1 MSYLVL
7 ARKWRPFVW
16 EDMLGQE
23 HVTSTLKNAIRNER
37 LAHAYLF
44 TGPRG
49 VGKTTAARILA
60 KSLNCEKGISVV
72 PCNKCSNCKEI
83 SDGINTDVYEIDGA
97 SNRGINEI
105 RSLREKIKYMPSG
118 ARYKIYII
126 DEVHMLTKEA
136 FNALLKTLEEPP
148 EHVIFIF
155 ATTEPHK
162 VPTTIISRC
171 QRFDFRRIST
181 KEIMKSLR
189 TICKAENIKIDDEAI
204 QLISMKADGSL
215 RDSQSILDQMISYT
229 EGTITG
235 EDVIKALGLIE
246 QEVFFQLTDIV
257 HNKDLKKGI
266 QLVEDIVSKG
276 YDVEEFLSGLEDHLR
291 NLLFVVSTKNT
302 ELLQTSETYKKR
314 YLTQTEKF
322 EEGDVL
328 RLIKIISD
336 ARIKLKRGV
345 QPRFQLE
352 LTVIKMIKMD
362 KTVTVEDLI
371 AQVKEMAVNMPL
383 DQENIATENPS
394 YDKKEQQIQDRRP
407 EKNNKEKKKP
417 EKNTSEKKKTENI
430 SNPEGQQEKKKLL
443 TFDQLSSKWPE
454 FIKQIKHKK
463 ITLGSFLAEG
473 VLYNLKNKN
482 IEVVFGLDNN
492 FHIDAIN
499 RSRDIVAEVLKE
511 VYNQELYIK
520 CIKKDLP
527 KSRKKS
533 MLSNNK
539 EQSLQNTLNNDKLLK
554 DLIDNIDAEIIN

>member
-7 ARKWRPFVW
+7 ARKWRPLVW
-16 EDMLGQE
+16 EDMRGQE
-23 HVTSTLKNAIRNER
+23 HVTSTLKNAIKNER

-60 KSLNCEKGISVV
+60 KSLNCDKGISTV
-72 PCNKCSNCKEI
+72 PCNQCSSCKEI
-83 SDGINTDVYEIDGA
+83 SEGINTDVYEIDGA

-105 RSLREKIKYMPSG
+105 RSLREKIKYVPSSG
-118 ARYKIYII
+118 RYKIYII

-148 EHVIFIF
+148 EHVVFIF

-162 VPTTIISRC
+162 VPPTIISRC

-181 KEIMKSLR
+181 QEINQSLR
-189 TICKAENIKIDDEAI
+189 TICQAEKINIDDEAI

-229 EGTITG
+229 EGAITG
-235 EDVIKALGLIE
+235 EQVIKALGLIE
-246 QEVFFQLTDIV
+246 QDVFFQITDIV
-257 HNKDLKKGI
+257 QEKDIKKGI

-276 YDVEEFLSGLEDHLR
+276 YDIEEFLNGLEDHLR
-291 NLLFVVSTKNT
+291 NLLFVISTQNT
-302 ELLQTSETYKKR
+302 EILQTSETYKKR
-314 YLTQTEKF
+314 YLTQVEKF
-322 EEGDVL
+322 EEGDIL
-328 RLIKIISD
+328 RLIKITSD
-336 ARIKLKRGV
+336 AKAKLRRDV

-352 LTVIKMIKMD
+352 LAVVKMIKMD

-371 AQVKEMAVNMPL
+371 SQIKDIAVKIPL
-383 DQENIATENPS
+383 QTKVSDKNPS
-394 YDKKEQQIQDRRP
+394 EKKNPSQDKTDIKIQ
-407 EKNNKEKKKP
+407 EKSAEKVKTEPNSSQSSQPEKKK
-417 EKNTSEKKKTENI
+417 S
-430 SNPEGQQEKKKLL
+430 L
-443 TFDQLSSKWPE
+443 TLELIREQWPE
-454 FIKQIKHKK
+454 FISRIKHKK

-473 VLYNLKNKN
+473 ILYDLKGKN

-499 RSRDIVAEVLKE
+499 RSKNIVSEVLKE
-511 VYNQELYIK
+511 VFKQDVYIK

-527 KSRKKS
+527 KSEKKKIIGNEKGKN
-533 MLSNNK
+533 L
-539 EQSLQNTLNNDKLLK
+539 EDILENDKSLK
-554 DLIDNIDAEIIN
+554 DLVDDIDAKLIS

>member
-7 ARKWRPFVW
+7 ARKWRPLVW
-16 EDMLGQE
+16 EDMRGQE
-23 HVTSTLKNAIRNER
+23 HVTSTLKNAIKNER

-60 KSLNCEKGISVV
+60 KSLNCDKGISTV
-72 PCNKCSNCKEI
+72 PCNQCSSCKEI
-83 SDGINTDVYEIDGA
+83 SEGINTDVYEIDGA

-105 RSLREKIKYMPSG
+105 RSLREKIKYVPSSG
-118 ARYKIYII
+118 RYKIYII

-148 EHVIFIF
+148 EHVVFIF

-162 VPTTIISRC
+162 VPPTIISRC

-181 KEIMKSLR
+181 QEINQSLR
-189 TICKAENIKIDDEAI
+189 TICQAEKINIDDEAI

-229 EGTITG
+229 EGAITG
-235 EDVIKALGLIE
+235 EQVIKALGLIE
-246 QEVFFQLTDIV
+246 QDVFFQITDIV
-257 HNKDLKKGI
+257 QEKDIKKGI

-276 YDVEEFLSGLEDHLR
+276 YDIEEFLNGLEDHLR
-291 NLLFVVSTKNT
+291 NLLFVISTQNT
-302 ELLQTSETYKKR
+302 EILQTSETYKKR
-314 YLTQTEKF
+314 YLTQVEKF
-322 EEGDVL
+322 EEGDIL
-328 RLIKIISD
+328 RLIKITSD
-336 ARIKLKRGV
+336 AKAKLRRDV

-352 LTVIKMIKMD
+352 LAVVKMIKMD

-371 AQVKEMAVNMPL
+371 SQIKDIAVKIPM
-383 DQENIATENPS
+383 QTEVPDKDPAEKKNPS
-394 YDKKEQQIQDRRP
+394 QEKTDIKIQ
-407 EKNNKEKKKP
+407 EKSAEKVKTEPNSNQEAQPEKKK
-417 EKNTSEKKKTENI
+417 S
-430 SNPEGQQEKKKLL
+430 L
-443 TFDQLSSKWPE
+443 TLELIREQWPE
-454 FIKQIKHKK
+454 FISRIKHKK

-473 VLYNLKNKN
+473 ILYDLKGKN

-499 RSRDIVAEVLKE
+499 RSKDIVSEVLKE
-511 VYNQELYIK
+511 VFKQDVYIK

-527 KSRKKS
+527 KSEKKKIIGNEKGEN
-533 MLSNNK
+533 L
-539 EQSLQNTLNNDKLLK
+539 EDILENDKSLK
-554 DLIDNIDAEIIN
+554 DLVDDIDAKLIS

>member
-7 ARKWRPFVW
+7 ARKWRPLVW
-16 EDMLGQE
+16 EEMLGQE
-23 HVTSTLKNAIRNER
+23 HVTSTLKNAIKNER

-60 KSLNCEKGISVV
+60 KSLNCQKGISVV

-189 TICKAENIKIDDEAI
+189 TICKEENIKIDDEAI

-266 QLVEDIVSKG
+266 QLVEDVVSKG

-314 YLTQTEKF
+314 YLTQTEMF
-322 EEGDVL
+322 EEGDIL

-362 KTVTVEDLI
+362 KTFTIEDLI
-371 AQVKEMAVNMPL
+371 TQVKEIAVTMPL
-383 DQENIATENPS
+383 DQKNTVKKNPS
-394 YDKKEQQIQDRRP
+394 QDKQDSQTKDQRS
-407 EKNNKEKKKP
+407 EKNKT
-417 EKNTSEKKKTENI
+417 EKNTLEKKKTENI
-430 SNPEGQQEKKKLL
+430 SNPGDQQEKKKLL
-443 TFDQLSSKWPE
+443 TFDQISSKWPE

-463 ITLGSFLAEG
+463 ITLGSFLVEG

-527 KSRKKS
+527 KSRKKGMMS
-533 MLSNNK
+533 NK
-539 EQSLQNTLNNDKLLK
+539 EQSLKDVLDNDKLLK
-554 DLIDNIDAEIIN
+554 GLIDNIDAEIIN

>member
-430 SNPEGQQEKKKLL
+430 SNPEASKKK
-443 TFDQLSSKWPE
+443 
-454 FIKQIKHKK
+454 
-463 ITLGSFLAEG
+463 
-473 VLYNLKNKN
+473 KN
-482 IEVVFGLDNN
+482 
-492 FHIDAIN
+492 
-499 RSRDIVAEVLKE
+499 
-511 VYNQELYIK
+511 Y
-520 CIKKDLP
+520 
-527 KSRKKS
+527 
-533 MLSNNK
+533 
-539 EQSLQNTLNNDKLLK
+539 
-554 DLIDNIDAEIIN
+554 

>member
-7 ARKWRPFVW
+7 ARKWRPLVW
-16 EDMLGQE
+16 EDMRGQE
-23 HVTSTLKNAIRNER
+23 HVTSTLKNAIKNER

-60 KSLNCEKGISVV
+60 KSLNCDKGISTV
-72 PCNKCSNCKEI
+72 PCNQCSSCKEI
-83 SDGINTDVYEIDGA
+83 SEGINTDVYEIDGA

-105 RSLREKIKYMPSG
+105 RSLREKIKYVPSSG
-118 ARYKIYII
+118 RYKIYII

-148 EHVIFIF
+148 EHVVFIF

-162 VPTTIISRC
+162 VPPTIISRC

-181 KEIMKSLR
+181 QEINQSLR
-189 TICKAENIKIDDEAI
+189 TICQAEKINIDDEAI

-229 EGTITG
+229 EGAITG
-235 EDVIKALGLIE
+235 EQVIKALGLIE
-246 QEVFFQLTDIV
+246 QDVFFQITDIV
-257 HNKDLKKGI
+257 QEKDIKKGI

-276 YDVEEFLSGLEDHLR
+276 YDIEEFLNGLEDHLR
-291 NLLFVVSTKNT
+291 NLLFVISTQNT
-302 ELLQTSETYKKR
+302 EILQTSETYKKR
-314 YLTQTEKF
+314 YLTQVEKF
-322 EEGDVL
+322 EEGDIL
-328 RLIKIISD
+328 RLIKITSD
-336 ARIKLKRGV
+336 AKAKLRRDV

-352 LTVIKMIKMD
+352 LAVVKMIKMD

-371 AQVKEMAVNMPL
+371 SQIKDIAVKIPL
-383 DQENIATENPS
+383 QTMVSDKNPS
-394 YDKKEQQIQDRRP
+394 EKKNPSQDKTDIKIQ
-407 EKNNKEKKKP
+407 EKSAEKVKTEPNSSQSSQPEKKK
-417 EKNTSEKKKTENI
+417 S
-430 SNPEGQQEKKKLL
+430 L
-443 TFDQLSSKWPE
+443 TLELIREQWPE
-454 FIKQIKHKK
+454 FISRIKHKK

-473 VLYNLKNKN
+473 ILYDLKGKN

-499 RSRDIVAEVLKE
+499 RSKNIVSEVLKE
-511 VYNQELYIK
+511 VFKQDVYIK

-527 KSRKKS
+527 KSEKKKIIGNEKGKN
-533 MLSNNK
+533 L
-539 EQSLQNTLNNDKLLK
+539 EDILENDKSLK
-554 DLIDNIDAEIIN
+554 DLVDDIDAKLIS

>member
-1 MSYLVL
+1 MMSYLVL
-7 ARKWRPFVW
+7 ARKWRPRVW
-16 EDMLGQE
+16 GDMLGQE
-23 HVTSTLKNAIRNER
+23 HVTSTLKNAIKNDR

-60 KSLNCEKGISVV
+60 KSLNCAKGISVV
-72 PCNKCSNCKEI
+72 PCNQCSNCKEI
-83 SDGINTDVYEIDGA
+83 SDGVNTDVYEIDGA

-162 VPTTIISRC
+162 VPSTIISRC

-181 KEIMKSLR
+181 NEIMKSLQN
-189 TICKAENIKIDDEAI
+189 ICKEENINIDDEAI
-204 QLISMKADGSL
+204 QLIAMKSDGSL

-235 EDVIKALGLIE
+235 EEVIKALGLIE
-246 QEVFFQLTDIV
+246 QEVFFKITDIV
-257 HNKDLKKGI
+257 QKKDLKKGI

-291 NLLFVVSTKNT
+291 NLLFVVSTQNT

-322 EEGDVL
+322 NEGDVL
-328 RLIKIISD
+328 RFIKIITD
-336 ARIKLKRGV
+336 ARNELKRGV

-371 AQVKEMAVNMPL
+371 AQVKEIAVKMPI
-383 DQENIATENPS
+383 DQEHLSTKNPS
-394 YDKKEQQIQDRRP
+394 D
-407 EKNNKEKKKP
+407 NKENNPVQDQKP
-417 EKNTSEKKKTENI
+417 EKKKTEKKKSENV
-430 SNPEGQQEKKKLL
+430 SDPEGGNEKKKLL
-443 TFDQLSSKWPE
+443 TFERISTHWPE
-454 FIKQIKHKK
+454 FIRQIKRRK

-473 VLYNLKNKN
+473 VLYTLNNKN
-482 IEVVFGLDNN
+482 IEVAFSSDNN

-511 VYNQELYIK
+511 VFEQELYIK
-520 CIKKDLP
+520 CIKKELP
-527 KSRKKS
+527 KTRKKNT
-533 MLSNNK
+533 MSNNK
-539 EQSLQNTLNNDKLLK
+539 EQSLKNVLDDDKLLK